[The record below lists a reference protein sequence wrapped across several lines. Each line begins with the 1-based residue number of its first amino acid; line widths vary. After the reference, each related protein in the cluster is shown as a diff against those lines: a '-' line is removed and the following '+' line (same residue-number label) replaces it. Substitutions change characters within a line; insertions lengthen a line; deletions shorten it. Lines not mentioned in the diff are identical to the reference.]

1 MEIQALMMLDFS
13 SVVDVVIY
21 TSVEIRGKQTTIVL
35 QKVFVVA
42 FSTLAWSMVSR
53 SNLVLRFVRLS
64 FEGRS
69 LFFGPYGPFVVHPRV
84 A

>member
-1 MEIQALMMLDFS
+1 METQALMMSDFS

-69 LFFGPYGPFVVHPRV
+69 FFFGPYCPFVVHPRV
-84 A
+84 V